1 MRLMMEWKTVCI
13 TFFIFICMSIS
24 LTIEKISMIW
34 CFETLRQPE
43 VDTVTGY
50 WMLLILTVSPSVVSL
65 LQILWNV
72 PFLKKSKESQC
83 PRPISLIVGISSHV
97 IEGACLVF
105 FAATVAPVLP
115 VYILIP
121 LLNGVLT
128 IPILL
133 EELFKLKKN
142 SQQKFEIFPD
152 NQQIHRHQMLWK
164 IISALV
170 ISLLPTVIGCLL
182 YIRDI
187 ITRDQAICISATVI
201 GLSIVWWPQ
210 VRKYALKTNCFPDEK
225 PKKISIFYA
234 SIKVA
239 SIISSVAI
247 HFHITTKES
256 VDSSQIFPELIRGTA
271 QLLKWKI
278 GLPLILNFTSAL
290 FSHALAYLALAL
302 SVTTFGLVIPSVAS
316 TAATVA
322 LSHTLLGPRIFAIQE
337 EADFRTFLPIAFATV
352 VAFILWCYP
361 YLIKTSDLVPKPPFL
376 FMPFEGVFHSY
387 GWDNIFFDQYLILG
401 IKDLKIYE
409 NEAEKKMSEIG
420 KTRLSRIFI
429 CTTMYRE
436 ADYEM
441 GRFLMSLRGLSTSSK
456 LNDVILE
463 AHVFMDNG
471 CTSASLNEFAQQL
484 VELSQE
490 KLSLSISD
498 GICAETPYGIQIAW
512 KLPGGMPF
520 FIHFKDPLKIK
531 PKKRWSQAMYFQ
543 YILQFRLRPG
553 VNRCEMKTGTFYS
566 ILEHQTEK
574 TTKKQNSDLVQKLT
588 SLVGNEPL
596 NQSEGCVD
604 CSTTGHSKNHVKKD
618 NTHSN
623 VRRSSIFGHNIE
635 KVGYP
640 TLFTNQSSVEISSVD
655 VLPNKTGQTEHPI
668 QAEVSELKTSSTAS
682 SFVSDDQIDNMA
694 ELNVSRIPQHSGYI
708 NLAFETTDSTDEA
721 AGKEA
726 VLEETNK
733 KEAIM
738 SNIMHQTKPSV
749 SNSDSDSFSDI
760 SSVSSLGSTNNS
772 SIQGTDV
779 KTKMSLTT
787 KTTKKWSPSPL
798 PLLESIVTSL
808 PKAKVSRMSFD
819 EVPYAEITKV
829 STQRPRCSDDT
840 FKDRTDTASHLKKTC
855 GEPHQENTSNARWTS
870 TTDEV
875 VDESQVYILATDAD
889 MEFKDTAV
897 LELLQMSNNDKRI
910 GAACGRTHPQ
920 GKRTGPVVWH
930 QIFEYAKDFWMIK
943 TAQNVIGSVMCCPGC
958 FSLYRT
964 TAIQQVLTE
973 YTKPTKSPFA
983 VYVKDTGEDRW
994 MATLLMVKGWYMRY
1008 SSFARNN
1015 TYCPDTFE
1023 EFLKQRRRW
1032 VLSDIANAVLVVRN
1046 LVSLIRHNACFSA
1059 CYVIYMLNMF
1069 LNNIITP
1076 GTAVVMITAGLDLV
1090 FEVPYLYTTIPLAVT
1105 VLVYSVFCT
1114 RASTR
1119 AQTYFTLALTVILG
1133 CVFFAVV
1140 VWGSATIVRGI
1151 IIDIM
1156 AERFH
1161 FQQHYIIMLITVSF
1175 IYAASM
1181 HPSESY
1187 MVFYGLAYV
1196 FIFPA
1201 MHILLPIYSI
1211 SNIVDQS
1218 WGTRDSQQPKKP
1230 KKPSIF
1236 RCMRRKRH
1244 KATFDTLNI
1253 KSNQKHI
1260 LSPSSAGEKN
1270 AETENSSYVIGNL
1283 FSLEEGNELQQKEHE
1298 FWQNLRATLLGNDV
1312 NLGLAKAE
1320 LGDRLKRL
1328 RNYAWCGMVVTNVL
1342 WLAMLSA
1349 FYIGISSPLS
1359 RLNVYGV
1366 ISGALYGF
1374 TLVIQLIGL
1383 TAFRLDYL
1391 LRKLAESTYGR
1402 KLPFWVN
1409 QKE

>member
-1 MRLMMEWKTVCI
+1 
-13 TFFIFICMSIS
+13 MSPTDKFNCGYFQS
-24 LTIEKISMIW
+24 CDRGSMSRVF
-34 CFETLRQPE
+34 C
-43 VDTVTGY
+43 
-50 WMLLILTVSPSVVSL
+50 SH
-65 LQILWNV
+65 
-72 PFLKKSKESQC
+72 C
-83 PRPISLIVGISSHV
+83 SS
-97 IEGACLVF
+97 C
-105 FAATVAPVLP
+105 T
-115 VYILIP
+115 
-121 LLNGVLT
+121 
-128 IPILL
+128 
-133 EELFKLKKN
+133 
-142 SQQKFEIFPD
+142 S
-152 NQQIHRHQMLWK
+152 
-164 IISALV
+164 
-170 ISLLPTVIGCLL
+170 VIGCLL

-471 CTSASLNEFAQQL
+471 CMSASLKEFAQQL

-604 CSTTGHSKNHVKKD
+604 CSTAGHSKNHVKKD

-694 ELNVSRIPQHSGYI
+694 ELNVSRIPQQHSGCI

-855 GEPHQENTSNARWTS
+855 GEPHQENTSNARWTA

-1032 VLSDIANAVLVVRN
+1032 VLSDIANAVLV
-1046 LVSLIRHNACFSA
+1046 
-1059 CYVIYMLNMF
+1059 
-1069 LNNIITP
+1069 
-1076 GTAVVMITAGLDLV
+1076 
-1090 FEVPYLYTTIPLAVT
+1090 
-1105 VLVYSVFCT
+1105 
-1114 RASTR
+1114 
-1119 AQTYFTLALTVILG
+1119 
-1133 CVFFAVV
+1133 
-1140 VWGSATIVRGI
+1140 
-1151 IIDIM
+1151 
-1156 AERFH
+1156 
-1161 FQQHYIIMLITVSF
+1161 
-1175 IYAASM
+1175 
-1181 HPSESY
+1181 
-1187 MVFYGLAYV
+1187 
-1196 FIFPA
+1196 
-1201 MHILLPIYSI
+1201 
-1211 SNIVDQS
+1211 
-1218 WGTRDSQQPKKP
+1218 QQPKKP

-1253 KSNQKHI
+1253 ESNQKHI
-1260 LSPSSAGEKN
+1260 LSPSSTGEKN

-1328 RNYAWCGMVVTNVL
+1328 RNYAWCVTSTWN
-1342 WLAMLSA
+1342 MLRKN
-1349 FYIGISSPLS
+1349 SS
-1359 RLNVYGV
+1359 VYGENV
-1366 ISGALYGF
+1366 S
-1374 TLVIQLIGL
+1374 
-1383 TAFRLDYL
+1383 D
-1391 LRKLAESTYGR
+1391 
-1402 KLPFWVN
+1402 
-1409 QKE
+1409 